1 MGYLVRYKNMGIH
14 VSIPKWG
21 IPGVFDHKIIN
32 LLDDNHWDRLCRQ
45 HPYANCVRTDLMTQ
59 LTGKHLRRT
68 IPKLVK
74 LAILDIPDVKI
85 LLREDKINDILNG

>member
-1 MGYLVRYKNMGIH
+1 MPNVYE
-14 VSIPKWG
+14 
-21 IPGVFDHKIIN
+21 HKIIN
-32 LLDDNHWDRLCRQ
+32 ISDDSHWYRLCNQ
-45 HPYANCVRTDLMTQ
+45 HPYANCVKTDLILQ

-74 LAILDIPDVKI
+74 LAILNIPDVKI